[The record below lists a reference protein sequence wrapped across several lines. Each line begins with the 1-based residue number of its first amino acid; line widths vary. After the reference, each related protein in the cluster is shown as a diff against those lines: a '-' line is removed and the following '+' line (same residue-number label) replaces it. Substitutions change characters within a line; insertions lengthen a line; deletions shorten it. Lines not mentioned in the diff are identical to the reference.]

1 MPVKVPWL
9 KGVFPA
15 LITPFVRK
23 TEEIDEEAYRRLIR
37 FCLPHVD
44 GLVTSGTTGEFPY
57 LTREEQRRLVEI
69 GVEEAGD
76 KPVVAGCGAS
86 STQEAIALAC
96 DAREAG
102 ASAALIV
109 TPYFL
114 HPSDKG
120 LYQHYY
126 DIATQVDLPII
137 LYNIPQ
143 VMDAYL
149 PRPVVEDLADLP
161 NVIGLKDSSG
171 NLTYTME
178 LLEYVGDRIDIFV
191 GHDEVV
197 LPALAG
203 GVSGFILA
211 SAQVYPEVWQAVIR
225 LVAQG
230 QVAEARVQQR
240 QVQKLSRI
248 FCRYGGGVAVKAA
261 LNMMGLNVGVPRR
274 PLKSVGGALIHET
287 RAEIR
292 LELEKLGKIASPEA
306 DFDYPDAPLAERFAD
321 LAITPE
327 MIATHHLRIGSGT
340 AGEGLNKVQ
349 IDLIAGGKATP
360 LGETYALQL
369 TYPLHGREA
378 LTTILEPGL
387 TVRPSTLILP
397 TLPQK
402 NLRQANM
409 IYGPTQLAVA
419 RAIVDALEAGRIPA
433 EAIEEDV
440 MIALATV
447 HPRALDRHALYHTVH
462 AAATQAL
469 AQAGRLRRGKS
480 RQTEIDRDREGAKK
494 WATKRIGSRA
504 SSRRWSLPSRRMI
517 RWMKWHIES

>member
-1 MPVKVPWL
+1 MPIKVPWL

-15 LITPFVRK
+15 LVTPFVKK
-23 TEEIDEEAYRRLIR
+23 TEEVDEEAYRRLIQS
-37 FCLPHVD
+37 CLPHVD
-44 GLVTSGTTGEFPY
+44 GVVTSGTTGEFPY

-69 GVEEAGD
+69 GVEEANG

-86 STQEAIALAC
+86 STQEALTLTQ

-109 TPYFL
+109 IPYFL

-120 LYQHYY
+120 VFQHYY

-149 PRPVVEDLADLP
+149 PRTVVEDLADLP
-161 NVIGLKDSSG
+161 NIIGLKDSSG

-178 LLEYVGDRIDIFV
+178 LLEYTGDRIDIFV

-225 LVAQG
+225 LTG
-230 QVAEARVQQR
+230 EGKIDEARQLQR

-248 FCRYGGGVAVKAA
+248 FCRHGGGVAVKAA
-261 LNMMGLNVGVPRR
+261 LKLMGLDMGPPRR
-274 PLKSVGGALIHET
+274 PLKAVGGALIHEV

-292 LELEKLGKIASPEA
+292 LELEKLGKIPAAGAEFA
-306 DFDYPDAPLAERFAD
+306 YPTGPLDERFGD
-321 LAITPE
+321 LEITPALVAE
-327 MIATHHLRIGSGT
+327 HDLRVGSGV
-340 AGEGLNKVQ
+340 AGQGLDQVQ
-349 IDLIAGGKATP
+349 IDLIAGGKESP
-360 LGETYALQL
+360 LGDAYALQL

-378 LTTILEPGL
+378 LTTILEPAL
-387 TVRPSTLILP
+387 TVRPATLLLP

-409 IYGPTQLAVA
+409 IYGPTQSAVA
-419 RAIVDALEAGRIPA
+419 RAIVDALETGFIPPTVVDD
-433 EAIEEDV
+433 EV

-447 HPRALDRHALYHTVH
+447 HPRALDRHALYQAVYS
-462 AAATQAL
+462 AATQAI
-469 AQAGRLRRGKS
+469 AQAFA
-480 RQTEIDRDREGAKK
+480 E
-494 WATKRIGSRA
+494 
-504 SSRRWSLPSRRMI
+504 
-517 RWMKWHIES
+517 

>member
-1 MPVKVPWL
+1 MPIKLPWL

-15 LITPFVRK
+15 LVTPFVKK
-23 TEEIDEEAYRRLIR
+23 TEAFDEESYRRLIR
-37 FCLPHVD
+37 ACLPHVD

-57 LTREEQRRLVEI
+57 LTREEQRRLAEI
-69 GVEEAGD
+69 GVEEAGG
-76 KPVVAGCGAS
+76 KPVIAGCGAS
-86 STQEAIALAC
+86 STQEALTLTR
-96 DAREAG
+96 DAKEAG

-120 LYQHYY
+120 VYQHFY
-126 DIATQVDLPII
+126 DIATGVDLPII

-143 VMDAYL
+143 VMDRYL
-149 PRPVVEDLADLP
+149 PRTVVEDLADLP
-161 NVIGLKDSSG
+161 NVVALKDSSG

-178 LLEYVGDRIDIFV
+178 LLEYVGDRIDLFV

-203 GVSGFILA
+203 GVSGMILA
-211 SAQVYPEVWQAVIR
+211 SAQVYPEVWQEVLR
-225 LVAQG
+225 LAG
-230 QVAEARVQQR
+230 EGRLAEARARQR
-240 QVQKLSRI
+240 DVQKLSRI

-261 LNMMGLNVGVPRR
+261 LKMMGLDVGPPRK

-292 LELEKLGKIASPEA
+292 LELEKLGKITVEEPA
-306 DFDYPDAPLAERFAD
+306 FTYPDGPLAARFGD
-321 LAITPE
+321 LEITPE
-327 MIATHHLRIGSGT
+327 MVAAQSMHVGSGT

-349 IDLIAGGKATP
+349 IDLIAGGKQTA
-360 LGETYALQL
+360 LGDAYALQL

-378 LTTILEPGL
+378 LTTILEPAL
-387 TVRPSTLILP
+387 TVSPATLLLP
-397 TLPQK
+397 VLPQK

-409 IYGPTQLAVA
+409 IYGPTQSALA
-419 RAIVDALEAGRIPA
+419 RAIVDALEAGRIPSTA
-433 EAIEEDV
+433 VDDDV

-447 HPRALDRHALYHTVH
+447 HPRALDRHALYQSVH

-469 AQAGRLRRGKS
+469 AQAF
-480 RQTEIDRDREGAKK
+480 Q
-494 WATKRIGSRA
+494 
-504 SSRRWSLPSRRMI
+504 
-517 RWMKWHIES
+517 

>member
-1 MPVKVPWL
+1 MPIKVPWL

-15 LITPFVRK
+15 LVTPFVRK
-23 TEEIDEEAYRRLIR
+23 TEEVDEDAYRRLIR
-37 FCLPHVD
+37 SCLPNVN

-57 LTREEQRRLVEI
+57 LTREEQQRLVVI
-69 GVEEAGD
+69 GVEEAGG
-76 KPVVAGCGAS
+76 KPVIAGCGAS
-86 STQEAIALAC
+86 STQAAIALAH
-96 DAREAG
+96 DAKDAG

-120 LYQHYY
+120 VYQHFY
-126 DIATQVDLPII
+126 DIATGVDLPVI

-143 VMDAYL
+143 VLDRYL
-149 PRPVVEDLADLP
+149 PRTVVEDLADLP
-161 NVIGLKDSSG
+161 TIVGLKDSSG
-171 NLTYTME
+171 DLTYTME
-178 LLEYVGDRIDIFV
+178 LLEYVSDRIVIFI

-203 GVSGFILA
+203 GVSGMILA
-211 SAQVYPEVWQAVIR
+211 SAQVYPEVWQEVFR
-225 LVAQG
+225 LVG
-230 QVAEARVQQR
+230 EGRLEEARARQR
-240 QVQKLSRI
+240 SVQKLSRI

-261 LNMMGLNVGVPRR
+261 LKMMGLNMGPPRK

-292 LELEKLGKIASPEA
+292 LELERLGKIPVEETV
-306 DFDYPDAPLAERFAD
+306 FEYPGGPLSERFGD
-321 LAITPE
+321 LEITP
-327 MIATHHLRIGSGT
+327 AGLAAHHMRVGSGT

-349 IDLIAGGKATP
+349 IDLVAGGKETP
-360 LGETYALQL
+360 LGDAYALQL

-378 LTTILEPGL
+378 LTTILEPAL
-387 TVRPSTLILP
+387 TVRPATLLLP

-409 IYGPTQLAVA
+409 IYGPTQSALA
-419 RAIVDALEAGRIPA
+419 RAIVDALEEGRIPLTA
-433 EAIEEDV
+433 VDGEV

-447 HPRALDRHALYHTVH
+447 HPRALDRHALYQSVH

-469 AQAGRLRRGKS
+469 AQAFSGARGEELG
-480 RQTEIDRDREGAKK
+480 TREEG
-494 WATKRIGSRA
+494 
-504 SSRRWSLPSRRMI
+504 
-517 RWMKWHIES
+517 

>member
-1 MPVKVPWL
+1 MPIKVPWL
-9 KGVFPA
+9 RGVFPA
-15 LITPFVRK
+15 LVTPFKRG
-23 TEEIDEEAYRRLIR
+23 TEEVDEEAYRRLIR
-37 FCLPHVD
+37 HALPNID

-69 GVEEAGD
+69 GLEETSG

-86 STQEAIALAC
+86 STQEAMTLTR

-120 LYQHYY
+120 VYQHFY
-126 DIATQVDLPII
+126 DIATGVDLPII

-143 VMDAYL
+143 VVDRYL
-149 PRPVVEDLADLP
+149 PRTVVEDLADLP

-203 GVSGFILA
+203 GVSGMILA
-211 SAQVYPEVWQAVIR
+211 SAQVYPEVWQEVIR
-225 LVAQG
+225 LVGEG
-230 QVAEARVQQR
+230 QIEQARARQR

-261 LNMMGLNVGVPRR
+261 LNMMGLDVGPPRK
-274 PLKSVGGALIHET
+274 PLKSVGGALMHET

-292 LELEKLGKIASPEA
+292 LELEKMGKIPMVGTAFE
-306 DFDYPDAPLAERFAD
+306 YPSGPLAERFGD
-321 LAITPE
+321 LEITPE
-327 MIATHHLRIGSGT
+327 VIDEHGLRVGSGL
-340 AGEGLNKVQ
+340 AGETVNKVQ
-349 IDLIAGGKATP
+349 IDLVAGDKDTP
-360 LGETYALQL
+360 LGDAYALQL
-369 TYPLHGREA
+369 TYPFQGREA
-378 LTTILEPGL
+378 LTTILEPAL
-387 TVRPSTLILP
+387 TVRPATLLLP
-397 TLPQK
+397 TLPQR

-409 IYGPTQLAVA
+409 IYGPAQSGLA
-419 RAIVDALEAGRIPA
+419 RAIVDALETGRIPA
-433 EAIEEDV
+433 ECVDSSV

-447 HPRALDRHALYHTVH
+447 HPRALDRHALFQSVH
-462 AAATQAL
+462 AAATRAIGQAFPEEVN
-469 AQAGRLRRGKS
+469 K
-480 RQTEIDRDREGAKK
+480 
-494 WATKRIGSRA
+494 
-504 SSRRWSLPSRRMI
+504 
-517 RWMKWHIES
+517 